1 VECSHPITLRCPCQ
15 SSSGLWRRCTQDRWT
30 CVSAA
35 ARARWTRRWLASSAA
50 ARDRPPTRT
59 TAAGSRPSCAT
70 RQSVQTYPS
79 RGYSGHERRR
89 GTRGSQVWDLL
100 PVLRGLFRG
109 GRSRAL
115 AGFIVGR
122 VVCSEAGSIGV
133 PGDRVPGEWR
143 QPHTER
149 RARCVPD
156 RTANQGDP
164 RSLTD
169 RPGTPHDQHLRRSAR
184 PHPEPSKLVM
194 RVRFPSSALFI
205 SAQGLDSTLL
215 KRSLGSVPAARS
227 QRLFGFALTLTI
239 STSPSVPWKS
249 AGLAVYS
256 GSRLLAAVAAI
267 CRSEER
273 LRGCRPAART
283 AAQIWP

>member
-1 VECSHPITLRCPCQ
+1 MDSTKFDK
-15 SSSGLWRRCTQDRWT
+15 T
-30 CVSAA
+30 
-35 ARARWTRRWLASSAA
+35 
-50 ARDRPPTRT
+50 
-59 TAAGSRPSCAT
+59 
-70 RQSVQTYPS
+70 
-79 RGYSGHERRR
+79 
-89 GTRGSQVWDLL
+89 
-100 PVLRGLFRG
+100 
-109 GRSRAL
+109 
-115 AGFIVGR
+115 
-122 VVCSEAGSIGV
+122 
-133 PGDRVPGEWR
+133 
-143 QPHTER
+143 
-149 RARCVPD
+149 
-156 RTANQGDP
+156 P
-164 RSLTD
+164 RSACVANFLPKFLPRTCEVEATMD
-169 RPGTPHDQHLRRSAR
+169 QNPYGTSSFKRKGVQQRDH
-184 PHPEPSKLVM
+184 PSKLVM